1 MAAAYSMGSAE
12 SRAEDSDARS
22 SEPRPVL
29 TGERLAP
36 PNRASTLADDPQLLE
51 LFVEDSW
58 RNVYG
63 VNSKCAHQVA
73 HHSVEFGEAL
83 TAGSA
88 CRRQSDCD
96 GLTLGDCRGRPPPE
110 DRACGDHEG
119 EQGDDDRCLAS
130 RVQVA
135 GYRGEATRVPP

>member
-51 LFVEDSW
+51 LL
-58 RNVYG
+58 
-63 VNSKCAHQVA
+63 
-73 HHSVEFGEAL
+73 EAAVL
-83 TAGSA
+83 LAGWTMSIA
-88 CRRQSDCD
+88 REP
-96 GLTLGDCRGRPPPE
+96 L
-110 DRACGDHEG
+110 
-119 EQGDDDRCLAS
+119 
-130 RVQVA
+130 
-135 GYRGEATRVPP
+135 